1 MRAFFFLSADFLR
14 ANLRQALA
22 VLVWIL
28 SVGLALSSGTALWA
42 LPLYQPVKETQ
53 PHRLF
58 FLALS
63 PLLSETEIT
72 KLGWTIWAWPEI
84 TSVSFRFPGEN
95 DPEPFQERTL
105 VVELAPTAN
114 REEVAQKLGKLPG
127 VTKVT
132 AYERVLTPPQ
142 VPSIA
147 RIAAIAAFVLSL
159 GFCLFWGVRTAAK
172 SQNLWREESAL
183 LRDSGL
189 SPLHW
194 RGPVFFFAGWVGLLG
209 AGIYLCALWLGMRF
223 IPPGSVWT
231 QIYTLAPWATGLGI
245 PAGVVLGEL
254 AALLSPH
261 S

>member
-14 ANLRQALA
+14 ANLRQVPAI
-22 VLVWIL
+22 LVWIL
-28 SVGLALSSGTALWA
+28 SVGLVLSSATALWA
-42 LPLYQPVKETQ
+42 LPLYPTVTETQ

-63 PLLSETEIT
+63 PLLSEAEIT

-84 TSVSFRFPGEN
+84 ANVSFRFPGEDN
-95 DPEPFQERTL
+95 SESFQERTL
-105 VVELAPTAN
+105 VVELEPTAN

-132 AYERVLTPPQ
+132 AYERVLTPPPL
-142 VPSIA
+142 PSIA
-147 RIAAIAAFVLSL
+147 RISAIAAFVLSL

-172 SQNLWREESAL
+172 SQKLWREESAL

-189 SPLHW
+189 PPLYW
-194 RGPVFFFAGWVGLLG
+194 RSPVFFFAGWIGLLG
-209 AGIYLCALWLGMRF
+209 AGAHLCALWLGMRF
-223 IPPGSVWT
+223 IPPDSIWT

-245 PAGVVLGEL
+245 PAGVMLGVL
-254 AALLSPH
+254 AAFLSPH

>member
-1 MRAFFFLSADFLR
+1 MKAFFFLCADFLR

-22 VLVWIL
+22 ILVWIL
-28 SVGLALSSGTALWA
+28 SVGLVLCSATALWA
-42 LPLYQPVKETQ
+42 LPLYPAAKETQ

-58 FLALS
+58 FLTLS

-72 KLGWTIWAWPEI
+72 KLGWAIWAWPEI
-84 TSVSFRFPGEN
+84 ASVSFRFPGEHG
-95 DPEPFQERTL
+95 PEPFQERAL
-105 VVELAPTAN
+105 VVELTPTAN

-127 VTKVT
+127 VVKVT
-132 AYERVLTPPQ
+132 AFERMLLPPP
-142 VPSIA
+142 VPSVA

-159 GFCLFWGVRTAAK
+159 SFCLSFGVRAAAK
-172 SQNLWREESAL
+172 SQKLWGEERQL

-189 SPLHW
+189 SPLYW

-209 AGIYLCALWLGMRF
+209 AGVHLCALWLGMRF
-223 IPPGSVWT
+223 IPPDSVWT

-245 PAGVVLGEL
+245 PAGIILGLL